1 MFFNYLNESIKEI
14 AALHGDIPGA
24 VFKHSLTAADIVPI
38 TALTENPEILPIL
51 PLYENAIVD
60 NILFL
65 CGVGDTHKGEFIRKA
80 KETYLHYWNIMSRNK
95 QIRRR
100 SW

>member
-1 MFFNYLNESIKEI
+1 MFFNYLNESINEI
-14 AALHGDIPGA
+14 AVLHGDIPGA

-51 PLYENAIVD
+51 PLYENAIVE

-65 CGVGDTHKGEFIRKA
+65 CGHGDKGEFIRKS
-80 KETYLHYWNIMSRNK
+80 KEAYLHYWNIISKGKR
-95 QIRRR
+95 IRKGR
-100 SW
+100 W